1 MPAPKHELENVMI
14 RAIQKYLISV
24 SATALGVAALPASAQ
39 QAADYPNRPIRLVVS
54 AAPGGSSDGAAR
66 VIAQRLNELWKQ
78 QVVVDNRGGAG
89 GLIGAGLVAKSEPD
103 GYTIGIVSLRF
114 SVNPSLLKMPFD
126 PIKDFEFLTMNGA
139 VGNVLVVN
147 VKSPLTSVKE
157 LIARAKEKPGQF
169 TFASSG
175 IGGAP
180 HLAGEFFAQQTGIK
194 LTHIAYKGGGPAV
207 ADLLANN
214 VTMSFASMTSALPH
228 IKSNRLRPLAV
239 GAKTRASQLPEVPTM
254 REAGAGD
261 LYVLDWQGM
270 LAPSGVPKPIAA
282 KLSTTIRGVLKEPE
296 TTRRFEAM
304 GLDVMATSGEEFR
317 QLVASDIKRWAK
329 VVKEANIKA
338 D

>member
-1 MPAPKHELENVMI
+1 MTTH
-14 RAIQKYLISV
+14 KYL
-24 SATALGVAALPASAQ
+24 SAVFLAGLCAAASAQ
-39 QAADYPNRPIRLVVS
+39 PAAKGDATDYPNRPIRLVVS

-66 VIAQRLNELWKQ
+66 VIAQRLNDLWKQ
-78 QVVVDNRGGAG
+78 QIVVDNRGGAG
-89 GLIGAGLVAKSEPD
+89 GVIGAGLVAKSEPD

-147 VKSPLTSVKE
+147 VKSPLTSVKD
-157 LIARAKEKPGQF
+157 LIAQAKEKPGQF

-180 HLAGEFFAQQTGIK
+180 HLAGEFFAQQTGVK

-214 VTMSFASMTSALPH
+214 VTMSFASLTSALPH
-228 IKSNRLRPLAV
+228 IKSSRLRPLAV

-254 REAGAGD
+254 KEAGAGD

-270 LAPSGVPKPIAA
+270 LTTAGTPKPIVA
-282 KLSTTIRGVLKEPE
+282 KLSTTIRGILKEPE
-296 TTRRFEAM
+296 TTRRFETRNHKT
-304 GLDVMATSGEEFR
+304 L
-317 QLVASDIKRWAK
+317 
-329 VVKEANIKA
+329 
-338 D
+338 

>member
-1 MPAPKHELENVMI
+1 MENIMSHVI
-14 RAIQKYLISV
+14 RKSLISV
-24 SATALGVAALPASAQ
+24 LTAALGAAALPVSAQ

-66 VIAQRLNELWKQ
+66 VIAQRLTELWKQ
-78 QVVVDNRGGAG
+78 QVIVDNRGGAG
-89 GLIGAGLVAKSEPD
+89 GVIGAGLVAKSEPD

-114 SVNPSLLKMPFD
+114 SVNPSLLKIPFD
-126 PIKDFEFLTMNGA
+126 PLKDFEFLTMNGA

-157 LIARAKEKPGQF
+157 LIAQAKERPGQL

-194 LTHIAYKGGGPAV
+194 LTHIPYKGGGPAV
-207 ADLLANN
+207 ADLVANN
-214 VTMSFASMTSALPH
+214 VSMSFASMTSALPH
-228 IKSNRLRPLAV
+228 IQSNRLRPLAV
-239 GAKTRASQLPEVPTM
+239 TAKSRSRQLPNVPTM
-254 REAGAGD
+254 KEAGAGD

-270 LAPSGVPKPIAA
+270 LTTAGTPKPVVA
-282 KLSTTIRGVLKEPE
+282 KLSTTIREVLKEPE
-296 TTRRFEAM
+296 TVRRFEAM

-317 QLVASDIKRWAK
+317 QLVASDIKRWAR

>member
-1 MPAPKHELENVMI
+1 MVHGLKK
-14 RAIQKYLISV
+14 RFISV
-24 SATALGVAALPASAQ
+24 SAAALCVSAFPVAAQ
-39 QAADYPNRPIRLVVS
+39 QVGDYPNRPIRLVVS

-78 QVVVDNRGGAG
+78 QIVVDNRGGAG
-89 GLIGAGLVAKSEPD
+89 GVIGADLVAKSQPD

-126 PIKDFEFLTMNGA
+126 PLKDFEFLTLNGA

-147 VKSPLTSVKE
+147 TKSPLTSVKE
-157 LIARAKEKPGQF
+157 LIAQAKEKPSEL

-180 HLAGEFFAQQTGIK
+180 HLAGEFFAQQTGIR

-207 ADLLANN
+207 ADLLGNN
-214 VTMSFASMTSALPH
+214 VSMSFASMTSALPH
-228 IKSNRLRPLAV
+228 VNGNRLRALAV
-239 GAKTRASQLPEVPTM
+239 GAKSRSALLPEVPTM
-254 REAGAGD
+254 KEAGAGD
-261 LYVLDWQGM
+261 VYVLDWQGM
-270 LAPSGVPKPIAA
+270 LAPAGVPKPIAA
-282 KLSTTIRGVLKEPE
+282 RLSTTIRGVLKEPE

-317 QLVASDIKRWAK
+317 QLVASDIKRWAR
-329 VVKEANIKA
+329 VVKEANIKIN
-338 D
+338 

>member
-1 MPAPKHELENVMI
+1 MVHGLKKRFIP
-14 RAIQKYLISV
+14 V
-24 SATALGVAALPASAQ
+24 SAAALCVSAFPVAAQ
-39 QAADYPNRPIRLVVS
+39 QVGDYPNRPIRLVVS

-78 QVVVDNRGGAG
+78 QIVVDNRGGAG
-89 GLIGAGLVAKSEPD
+89 GVIGADLVAKSQPD

-126 PIKDFEFLTMNGA
+126 PLKDFEFLTLNGA

-147 VKSPLTSVKE
+147 TKSPLTSVKE
-157 LIARAKEKPGQF
+157 LIAQAKEKPGEL

-180 HLAGEFFAQQTGIK
+180 HLAGEFFAQQTGIR

-207 ADLLANN
+207 ADLLGNN
-214 VTMSFASMTSALPH
+214 VSMSFASMTSALPH
-228 IKSNRLRPLAV
+228 VNGIRLRALAV
-239 GAKTRASQLPEVPTM
+239 GAKSRSALLPEVPTM
-254 REAGAGD
+254 KEAGAGD
-261 LYVLDWQGM
+261 VYVLDWQGM
-270 LAPSGVPKPIAA
+270 LAPAGIPKPIAA
-282 KLSTTIRGVLKEPE
+282 RLSTTIRGVLKEPE

-317 QLVASDIKRWAK
+317 QLVASDIKRWAR
-329 VVKEANIKA
+329 VVKEANIKIN
-338 D
+338 

>member
-1 MPAPKHELENVMI
+1 MI
-14 RAIQKYLISV
+14 VQHKTLTIL
-24 SATALGVAALPASAQ
+24 ATAACCGFAAHAVAQPA
-39 QAADYPNRPIRLVVS
+39 DFPNRPIRLVVS

-66 VIAQRLNELWKQ
+66 VIAQRLNDLWKQ
-78 QVVVDNRGGAG
+78 QIVVDNRGGAG
-89 GLIGAGLVAKSEPD
+89 GVIGAGLVAKSEPD
-103 GYTIGIVSLRF
+103 GHTIGIVSLRF

-126 PIKDFEFLTMNGA
+126 PLKDFEFLNLNGA

-147 VKSPLTSVKE
+147 IKSPLTSVKE
-157 LIARAKEKPGQF
+157 LIAQAKEKPGQL

-207 ADLLANN
+207 ADLLGNN
-214 VTMSFASMTSALPH
+214 VSMSFASMTSALPH
-228 IKSNRLRPLAV
+228 IKGNRLRPLAV
-239 GAKTRASQLPEVPTM
+239 GAKTRSAQLPEVPTM
-254 REAGAGD
+254 KEAGAGD
-261 LYVLDWQGM
+261 LFVLDWQGM
-270 LAPSGVPKPIAA
+270 LAPSGVPKPIVA

-317 QLVASDIKRWAK
+317 QLVASDIKRWAR

-338 D
+338 N

>member
-1 MPAPKHELENVMI
+1 MTTH
-14 RAIQKYLISV
+14 KYL
-24 SATALGVAALPASAQ
+24 SAVFLAGLCAAASAQ
-39 QAADYPNRPIRLVVS
+39 PAAKGDATDYPNRPIRLVVS

-66 VIAQRLNELWKQ
+66 VIAQRLNDLWKQ
-78 QVVVDNRGGAG
+78 QIVVDNRGGAG
-89 GLIGAGLVAKSEPD
+89 GVIGAGLVAKSEPD

-147 VKSPLTSVKE
+147 VKSPLTSVKD
-157 LIARAKEKPGQF
+157 LIAQAKEKPGQF

-180 HLAGEFFAQQTGIK
+180 HLAGEFFAQQTGVK

-214 VTMSFASMTSALPH
+214 VTMSFASLTSALPH
-228 IKSNRLRPLAV
+228 IKSSRLRPLAV

-254 REAGAGD
+254 KEAGAGD

-270 LAPSGVPKPIAA
+270 LTTAGTPKPIVA
-282 KLSTTIRGVLKEPE
+282 KLSTTIRGILKEPE
-296 TTRRFEAM
+296 TTRRFETM
-304 GLDVMATSGEEFR
+304 GLDVFASSGEEFR
-317 QLVASDIKRWAK
+317 RDVASDIKRWAK

>member
-1 MPAPKHELENVMI
+1 MKITRIPLTALIAVPLYAAISVAWAQPAP
-14 RAIQKYLISV
+14 RD
-24 SATALGVAALPASAQ
+24 G
-39 QAADYPNRPIRLVVS
+39 AADYPNRPVRLVVS

-89 GLIGAGLVAKSEPD
+89 GVIGAGLVAKSEAD

-147 VKSPLTSVKE
+147 VKSPLTSVKD
-157 LIARAKEKPGQF
+157 LVAQAREKPGQF

-180 HLAGEFFAQQTGIK
+180 HLTGEFFAQQTGVK

-214 VTMSFASMTSALPH
+214 VTMSFASLTSALPH
-228 IKSNRLRPLAV
+228 IKSDRLRPLAV
-239 GAKTRASQLPEVPTM
+239 AAKVRATQLPAVPTM
-254 REAGAGD
+254 KEAGVGE

-270 LAPSGVPKPIAA
+270 LTTAGTPKPIVS
-282 KLSTTIRGVLKEPE
+282 KLSSTIRGVLKEPE
-296 TTRRFEAM
+296 TTRRFNAM
-304 GLDVMATSGEEFR
+304 GLDVIASSGEEFR
-317 QLVASDIKRWAK
+317 RDVASDIKRWAK
-329 VVKEANIKA
+329 VAKDANIKV

>member
-1 MPAPKHELENVMI
+1 MVHGLIKHS
-14 RAIQKYLISV
+14 ISV
-24 SATALGVAALPASAQ
+24 SAAALCVSVFPVAAQ
-39 QAADYPNRPIRLVVS
+39 QVGDYPNRPIRLVVS

-78 QVVVDNRGGAG
+78 QIVVDNRGGAG
-89 GLIGAGLVAKSEPD
+89 GVIGADLVAKSLPD

-126 PIKDFEFLTMNGA
+126 PLKDFEFLALNGA

-147 VKSPLTSVKE
+147 TRSPLTSVKE
-157 LIARAKEKPGQF
+157 LIAQARVKPGEL

-207 ADLLANN
+207 ADLLSNN
-214 VTMSFASMTSALPH
+214 VSMSFASMTSALPH
-228 IKSNRLRPLAV
+228 VNGNRLRALAV
-239 GAKTRASQLPEVPTM
+239 GARSRSALLPEVPTM
-254 REAGAGD
+254 KEAGAGD
-261 LYVLDWQGM
+261 VYVLDWQGM
-270 LAPSGVPKPIAA
+270 LAPAGVPKPIAA
-282 KLSTTIRGVLKEPE
+282 RLSTTIRGVLKEPE

-329 VVKEANIKA
+329 VVKEANIKIN
-338 D
+338 

>member
-1 MPAPKHELENVMI
+1 MI
-14 RAIQKYLISV
+14 THKYLS
-24 SATALGVAALPASAQ
+24 GVFLAGLCAAALAQPAARSDASG
-39 QAADYPNRPIRLVVS
+39 YPDRPIRLVVS

-78 QVVVDNRGGAG
+78 QIVVDNRGGAG
-89 GLIGAGLVAKSEPD
+89 GVIGAGLVAKSEPD

-114 SVNPSLLKMPFD
+114 SVNPSLLPMPFD
-126 PIKDFEFLTMNGA
+126 PLKDFEFLTMNGA

-147 VKSPLTSVKE
+147 VKSPLTSVKD
-157 LIARAKEKPGQF
+157 LIAQAKEKPGQL

-214 VTMSFASMTSALPH
+214 VSMSFASMTSALPH
-228 IKSNRLRPLAV
+228 IKSGRLRPLAV
-239 GAKTRASQLPEVPTM
+239 GAKARSAQLPEVPTM
-254 REAGAGD
+254 KEAGAGD

-270 LAPSGVPKPIAA
+270 LAPAGVPKPIAA
-282 KLSTTIRGVLKEPE
+282 KLSTTMRGVLKEPE

-317 QLVASDIKRWAK
+317 QLVASDIKRWAR

>member
-1 MPAPKHELENVMI
+1 MLAPKHEMENVMI
-14 RAIQKYLISV
+14 RAIQQYLVSIS
-24 SATALGVAALPASAQ
+24 AAALGVAALPASAQ

-78 QVVVDNRGGAG
+78 QVIVDNRGGAG
-89 GLIGAGLVAKSEPD
+89 GVIGAGLVAKSEPD

-114 SVNPSLLKMPFD
+114 SVNPSLLKIPFD

-214 VTMSFASMTSALPH
+214 VTMSFASLTSALPH

-270 LAPSGVPKPIAA
+270 LTTAGAPKPIVA

>member
-1 MPAPKHELENVMI
+1 MI
-14 RAIQKYLISV
+14 THKYLS
-24 SATALGVAALPASAQ
+24 GVLLAGLCAAASAQ
-39 QAADYPNRPIRLVVS
+39 PAGRSDASGYPDRPIRLVVS

-78 QVVVDNRGGAG
+78 QIVVDNRGGAG
-89 GLIGAGLVAKSEPD
+89 GVIGAGLVAKSEPD

-114 SVNPSLLKMPFD
+114 SVNPSLLPMPFD
-126 PIKDFEFLTMNGA
+126 PLKDFEFLTMNGA

-147 VKSPLTSVKE
+147 VKSPLTSVKD
-157 LIARAKEKPGQF
+157 LIAQAKEKPGQF

-214 VTMSFASMTSALPH
+214 VSMSFASMTSALPH
-228 IKSNRLRPLAV
+228 IKSGRLRPLAV
-239 GAKTRASQLPEVPTM
+239 GAKARSAQLPEVPTM
-254 REAGAGD
+254 KEAGAGD

-270 LAPSGVPKPIAA
+270 LAPAGVPKPIAA
-282 KLSTTIRGVLKEPE
+282 KLSTTIRGVLKESE

-338 D
+338 N

>member
-1 MPAPKHELENVMI
+1 MTTH
-14 RAIQKYLISV
+14 KYL
-24 SATALGVAALPASAQ
+24 SAVFLAGLCAAASAQ
-39 QAADYPNRPIRLVVS
+39 PAAKGDATDYPNRPIRLVVS

-66 VIAQRLNELWKQ
+66 VIAQRLNDLWKQ
-78 QVVVDNRGGAG
+78 QIVVDNRGGAG
-89 GLIGAGLVAKSEPD
+89 GVIGAGLVAKSEPD

-147 VKSPLTSVKE
+147 VKSPLTSVKD
-157 LIARAKEKPGQF
+157 LIAQAKEKPGQF

-180 HLAGEFFAQQTGIK
+180 HLAGEFFAQQTGVK

-214 VTMSFASMTSALPH
+214 VTMSFASLTSALPH
-228 IKSNRLRPLAV
+228 IKSSRLRPLAV

-254 REAGAGD
+254 KEAGAGD

-270 LAPSGVPKPIAA
+270 LTTAGTPKPIVA
-282 KLSTTIRGVLKEPE
+282 KLSTTIRGILKEPE

-304 GLDVMATSGEEFR
+304 GLDVFASSGEEFR
-317 QLVASDIKRWAK
+317 RDVASDIKRWAK

>member
-1 MPAPKHELENVMI
+1 MKIARFPLTALIAVSLHAAISAAWAQPAP
-14 RAIQKYLISV
+14 RD
-24 SATALGVAALPASAQ
+24 G
-39 QAADYPNRPIRLVVS
+39 AADYPNRPIRLVVS

-78 QVVVDNRGGAG
+78 QIVVDNRGGAG
-89 GLIGAGLVAKSEPD
+89 GVIGAGLVAKSEAD

-147 VKSPLTSVKE
+147 VKSPLTSVKD
-157 LIARAKEKPGQF
+157 LVAQAREKPGQL

-180 HLAGEFFAQQTGIK
+180 HLTGEFFAQQTGVK

-214 VTMSFASMTSALPH
+214 VTMSFASLTSALPH
-228 IKSNRLRPLAV
+228 IKSDRLRPLAV
-239 GAKTRASQLPEVPTM
+239 AAKVRASQLPAVPTM
-254 REAGAGD
+254 KEAGVGE

-270 LAPSGVPKPIAA
+270 LTTAGTPKPIVS
-282 KLSTTIRGVLKEPE
+282 KLSSTIRGVLKEPE
-296 TTRRFEAM
+296 TTRRFNAM
-304 GLDVMATSGEEFR
+304 GLDVIASSGEEFR
-317 QLVASDIKRWAK
+317 RDVASDIKRWAK
-329 VVKEANIKA
+329 VVKDANIKA